1 MVRPWSILP
10 YGPGLNVRSSDA
22 CGRRCSSLTI
32 GTMHRIGDI
41 IDDRYELTRPLG
53 LRQGAEMWEAEHR
66 VAGRKVTLKI
76 VPGESGTDPLLRKRL
91 ASEARAAA
99 EIGHPSVVEVYDVG
113 VTHENEAYLVMELLR
128 GETLADILA
137 REGAM
142 QAEDACLVIMQVL
155 AALEAAHAATV
166 VHGDLKAEN
175 VILRKGRNGDL
186 IAKVLDFGV
195 TEVAPSANGFD
206 PRADIQ
212 GVGGLLYEMLS
223 GRSTVR
229 QGSTARVNGSVPAGD
244 TAQALVPAIPA
255 GLARIVDQAL
265 VPASGRRIASMKELV
280 TLLSPF
286 AHSDKPPSLAPRDTM
301 MPFLSPEARRSRGMA
316 RLERAVLGITEP
328 KKPSARPNL
337 VLIEGD
343 KAVPSSDPPTNRQ
356 LNVEEL
362 LEPRIPRPPRTPQH
376 FGSSAPRPAA
386 ADRGDRTER
395 GGRQRKRSLMP
406 LRRWKAARMPA
417 SRSDLHAA
425 MPAMSPL
432 ARRIWSAGLLAVAG
446 LGAGLLLAR
455 LLHL

>member
-1 MVRPWSILP
+1 
-10 YGPGLNVRSSDA
+10 
-22 CGRRCSSLTI
+22 
-32 GTMHRIGDI
+32 MHRIGDI

-53 LRQGAEMWEAEHR
+53 VRQGAEMWEAEHR

-76 VPGESGTDPLLRKRL
+76 VPGESGSDSTGRKRL

-99 EIGHPSVVEVYDVG
+99 EIGHPTVVEVYDVG

-142 QAEDACLVIMQVL
+142 QAEDACLVILQVL
-155 AALEAAHAATV
+155 AALEAAHAANIA
-166 VHGDLKAEN
+166 HGDLKAEN
-175 VILRKGRNGDL
+175 VILRKGRNSEL
-186 IAKVLDFGV
+186 VAKVLDFGIAV
-195 TEVAPSANGFD
+195 EVPSTGDGFD
-206 PRADIQ
+206 PRADVQ
-212 GVGGLLYEMLS
+212 GVGALLYEMLS
-223 GRSTVR
+223 GRSQVR
-229 QGSTARVNGSVPAGD
+229 QGSSARANGSIPAGE

-255 GLARIVDQAL
+255 ALARIVDQAL
-265 VPASGRRIASMKELV
+265 APVSGRRLASAKEMA
-280 TLLSPF
+280 TLLGPF
-286 AHSDKPPSLAPRDTM
+286 AISDKPPSLAPRDTM

-386 ADRGDRTER
+386 PAERDRPER

-406 LRRWKAARMPA
+406 LRRWKAARP
-417 SRSDLHAA
+417 AA
-425 MPAMSPL
+425 MRADAIESIRAMSPL

-446 LGAGLLLAR
+446 R
-455 LLHL
+455 